1 MAIAGT
7 VLTGFFE
14 LTRDNKNREKAVR
27 FLARDGRLVEVDRN
41 KIPAG
46 RAKATSEQVASWI
59 WKDQKL

>member
-7 VLTGFFE
+7 ALTGFF
-14 LTRDNKNREKAVR
+14 TRDNKSREKPVR
-27 FLARDGRLVEVDRN
+27 LLAQDGRLVEVERN